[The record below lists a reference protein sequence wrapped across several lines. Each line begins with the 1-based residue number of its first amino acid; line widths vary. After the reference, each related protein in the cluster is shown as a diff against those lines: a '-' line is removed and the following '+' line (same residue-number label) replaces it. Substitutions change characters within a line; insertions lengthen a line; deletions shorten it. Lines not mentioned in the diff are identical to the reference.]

1 MTKQSKEQRER
12 YKTAGRR
19 LSEVDHVVN
28 AQERKERRRR
38 DIMSILVGLCCMTFV
53 LAECSLSVRYQ
64 NEVRIRPWL
73 FVLGI
78 FLVGKGVIGSR

>member
-1 MTKQSKEQRER
+1 
-12 YKTAGRR
+12 
-19 LSEVDHVVN
+19 
-28 AQERKERRRR
+28 
-38 DIMSILVGLCCMTFV
+38 MSILVGLCCMTFV

-78 FLVGKGVIGSR
+78 FLVGKGIIGSR